1 VSDISAK
8 LNASHPWIRVPL
20 SDQKNSSRDSEPGV
34 VSSVY
39 SWLGSMFEGSPD
51 PKRDED
57 EEKKVWTQ
65 RNGASQ
71 QEEQLEKTGRTTL
84 PSANQ
89 SYHRQPDRRPVFLPE
104 SISILENLVHPEEEV
119 QDEANDAEIFRAVV
133 TSLAEWNLQKI
144 LRRKEQ
150 R

>member
-1 VSDISAK
+1 M
-8 LNASHPWIRVPL
+8 PL
-20 SDQKNSSRDSEPGV
+20 SDSEAGA

-51 PKRDED
+51 AKRDED

-89 SYHRQPDRRPVFLPE
+89 SHHRQPDRRPVFLPE

>member
-1 VSDISAK
+1 
-8 LNASHPWIRVPL
+8 
-20 SDQKNSSRDSEPGV
+20 
-34 VSSVY
+34 
-39 SWLGSMFEGSPD
+39 MFEGSPD
-51 PKRDED
+51 AKRDED

-89 SYHRQPDRRPVFLPE
+89 SHHRQPDRRPVFLPE